1 MYDTTIGALLNTS
14 SQVSTAEHRL
24 KIGLLAVPR
33 VAFLGIIRLNVWG
46 LATLLSKKA
55 FLVDAATTA
64 TQKAPNMWW
73 DLQAKWRNGWWN
85 LGGTWDE
92 FVSAVNAGKGKKPL
106 GFKLAPRQ
114 IKEKLKSQGIG
125 GYDSAVGSC
134 NSEKGI
140 GVISETT
147 ITAASAII
155 VAVMPLIQIL
165 MDNIKK
171 DLPADSFEEISYVDE
186 QGNPVSPPTGA
197 DDSETSSMAG
207 AGLIGVAALAAIYF
221 GTMSKK

>member
-1 MYDTTIGALLNTS
+1 MNDTTIGALLNTS
-14 SQVSTAEHRL
+14 SQVSTTEHRL
-24 KIGLLAVPR
+24 KMAALSIPR

-73 DLQAKWRNGWWN
+73 DVQKKWRNGWWN
-85 LGGTWDE
+85 LGGSWDE
-92 FVSAVNAGKGKKPL
+92 FVSAVNAGKGKKAL
-106 GFKLAPRQ
+106 GFKLAP
-114 IKEKLKSQGIG
+114 KGVKDKLKAQGIG
-125 GYDSAVGSC
+125 SYTALGSID
-134 NSEKGI
+134 EQGI
-140 GVISETT
+140 GVTLEAGIA
-147 ITAASAII
+147 AASSII
-155 VAVMPLIQIL
+155 IAVMPLIQIL
-165 MDNIKK
+165 MDNVKK
-171 DLPADSFEEISYVDE
+171 DLPANSFEEINYVDE

-197 DDSETSSMAG
+197 NDSETSLMGG

>member
-1 MYDTTIGALLNTS
+1 MNDTTIGALLNTS
-14 SQVSTAEHRL
+14 SQVSTTEHRL
-24 KIGLLAVPR
+24 KMAALSIPR

-73 DLQAKWRNGWWN
+73 DVQKKWRNGWWN
-85 LGGTWDE
+85 LGGSWDE
-92 FVSAVNAGKGKKPL
+92 FVSAVNAGKGKKAL
-106 GFKLAPRQ
+106 GFKLAP
-114 IKEKLKSQGIG
+114 KGVKDKLKAQGIG
-125 GYDSAVGSC
+125 SYTALGSIY
-134 NSEKGI
+134 EQGI
-140 GVISETT
+140 GVTLEAGIA
-147 ITAASAII
+147 AASAII
-155 VAVMPLIQIL
+155 IAVMPLIQIL
-165 MDNIKK
+165 MDNVKK
-171 DLPADSFEEISYVDE
+171 DLPANSFEEINYVDE

>member
-1 MYDTTIGALLNTS
+1 MNDTTIGALLNTS
-14 SQVSTAEHRL
+14 SQVSTTEHRL
-24 KIGLLAVPR
+24 KMAALSIPR

-73 DLQAKWRNGWWN
+73 DVQKKWRNGWWN
-85 LGGTWDE
+85 LGGDWDK
-92 FVSAVNAGKGKKPL
+92 FVSAVNAGKGKKAL

-125 GYDSAVGSC
+125 GYDSAVGSY

-140 GVISETT
+140 GAISEAT
-147 ITAASAII
+147 IVAASAII
-155 VAVMPLIQIL
+155 VAVMPLIVL
-165 MDNIKK
+165 LYSNAKK
-171 DLPADSFEEISYVDE
+171 DLPADSFEEINYVDE

-197 DDSETSSMAG
+197 NDSETSLMGG